1 MSLPSITLTACDHS
15 RLEQLALSSAQRGD
29 KYALFLLTEIGRAK
43 VISEDAYNVKALVKV
58 GSWVAYWT
66 SRCISRKTVRLMWPE
81 DITSDPSHVSVLS
94 NLGAA
99 LVGLRPGD
107 RMPYLVDGDMDV
119 LTVES
124 VNP

>member
-1 MSLPSITLTACDHS
+1 
-15 RLEQLALSSAQRGD
+15 
-29 KYALFLLTEIGRAK
+29 
-43 VISEDAYNVKALVKV
+43 
-58 GSWVAYWT
+58 
-66 SRCISRKTVRLMWPE
+66 MWPE
-81 DITSDPSHVSVLS
+81 DITSDPSHLSVLS